1 MKSTYYNDG
10 EHEKRIPENETPP
23 EGWVKGR
30 IISCATTTGCKKIN
44 NGVVEKF
51 LRPEESMPEG
61 FKLGRLPDPQ
71 RARKQAET
79 MRSKKFHHYNNGE
92 IGIVI
97 CEGEEIPEG
106 FRLGRLPMSDKTR
119 QKLSDA
125 HKGLHHNDETKAKI
139 SANSNNNRPK
149 AYATIVERYGSME
162 AYNRIQS
169 NKAFETRKQK
179 GNLNTSVV
187 EDNMYKQLCDTYGK
201 KDVLRNYKSSV
212 YPYRCDFYIRSLD
225 KYIELNA
232 HWTHGGKPYDKNDSE
247 CKQQLA
253 LWESKAVQSKFYAEA
268 IKTWTIRDVE
278 KLNCAKTNHLN
289 YEVIY

>member
-1 MKSTYYNDG
+1 MKSTYYNN
-10 EHEKRIPENETPP
+10 EFHEKRVPDGEQPP

-30 IISCATTTGCKKIN
+30 INSCATTTGCKKIN
-44 NGVVEKF
+44 NDVVEKF
-51 LRPEESMPEG
+51 LRPGEAMPEG

-106 FRLGRLPMSDKTR
+106 FRLGRLPMSDEQR

-125 HKGLHHNDETKAKI
+125 HKGLHHTDETKEKI

-149 AYATIVERYGSME
+149 AYATIAERYGSVE
-162 AYNRIQS
+162 SFYKLQS
-169 NKAFETRKQK
+169 EKTIRTRKEK
-179 GNLNTSVV
+179 GNLNTSAV
-187 EDNMYKQLCDTYGK
+187 EDNMYKQLCNTYGE

-232 HWTHGGKPYDKNDSE
+232 HWTHGGKPYDENDAE
-247 CKQQLA
+247 CKEQLA
-253 LWESKAVQSKFYAEA
+253 LWESKAIQSKFYAEA